1 VSVNLNAKILIFIAA
16 TTTAIFA
23 TTIGYIT
30 MNMRDNSLRETQK
43 LADSYAREYANR
55 ISGELSNH
63 MWLSQTLAN
72 SFKGYEGIPDSLRGE
87 IYDRVLWDT
96 FEGTLGDYL
105 AVWCSWEMSAYVPGY
120 DKPFGRLR
128 SSVFLENDKMSIISQ
143 AALDTE
149 GFNTGAYGQIQRDK
163 EQFITDPYSD
173 SYRDGT
179 QFLMAS
185 ICAPII
191 KSNSFIGLA
200 GVDISLESFQEI
212 TQDIKPFPESY
223 AFFMAH
229 NGAFVSHPQPEYIN
243 AKMAEVNPED
253 EARHNITQRVQNGE
267 TFSIVGTNGGNDK
280 YYITFAPV
288 NVGQSKTPW
297 SLGIVV
303 PMAVIEESAN
313 EHLGVSIV
321 VGLFGLL
328 ILMVGTLFLA
338 NYITKP
344 LKKITKILESLS
356 MGDFEDIEKM
366 EVKTTDEIGQIRVSV
381 NTLIDGLKRTTDF
394 ARSIGHGDLS
404 AHFQLLSDKDELG
417 NALLEMRKSLSQARD
432 ENARRV
438 EEDKRMNWSTRG
450 LARFS
455 EILRENADDME
466 EFTYT
471 ILSNLVRYMD
481 AQIGGLYLINDERS
495 DDRHLEMVAV
505 YAYERRRFIEHR
517 IEIGEGIVGRC
528 VLENQSIFMTDIP
541 EDYIQID
548 SGLGHDKPTSLL
560 VVPLKLN
567 EEVYGIVE
575 LASFSEF
582 QRYQI
587 EFVEKIGENI
597 AATLSN
603 VKINLRTARL
613 LEESKLQSEAL
624 VAKENEMKNYIREME
639 ITQKEADRK
648 EEVAQS
654 FVNAVN
660 HSIIRADFN
669 LDGRLLYA
677 NSRFLETMEYSSAE
691 AQGKHVAL
699 FFLPKDRDAFGET
712 FDKLVR
718 GSRHFEQEVE
728 HKTQK
733 ASVWLLST
741 FTAMRDRDGI
751 ITKILFLA
759 IDISK
764 LKKIEARL
772 DMFLENARKQNRDL
786 RASEEMLKSEVE
798 MLKKEKESLRKELE
812 DMRLGG

>member
-1 VSVNLNAKILIFIAA
+1 V
-16 TTTAIFA
+16 
-23 TTIGYIT
+23 
-30 MNMRDNSLRETQK
+30 
-43 LADSYAREYANR
+43 
-55 ISGELSNH
+55 
-63 MWLSQTLAN
+63 
-72 SFKGYEGIPDSLRGE
+72 
-87 IYDRVLWDT
+87 
-96 FEGTLGDYL
+96 
-105 AVWCSWEMSAYVPGY
+105 
-120 DKPFGRLR
+120 
-128 SSVFLENDKMSIISQ
+128 
-143 AALDTE
+143 
-149 GFNTGAYGQIQRDK
+149 
-163 EQFITDPYSD
+163 
-173 SYRDGT
+173 
-179 QFLMAS
+179 
-185 ICAPII
+185 
-191 KSNSFIGLA
+191 
-200 GVDISLESFQEI
+200 
-212 TQDIKPFPESY
+212 
-223 AFFMAH
+223 
-229 NGAFVSHPQPEYIN
+229 
-243 AKMAEVNPED
+243 
-253 EARHNITQRVQNGE
+253 
-267 TFSIVGTNGGNDK
+267 
-280 YYITFAPV
+280 
-288 NVGQSKTPW
+288 
-297 SLGIVV
+297 
-303 PMAVIEESAN
+303 
-313 EHLGVSIV
+313 
-321 VGLFGLL
+321 
-328 ILMVGTLFLA
+328 
-338 NYITKP
+338 
-344 LKKITKILESLS
+344 
-356 MGDFEDIEKM
+356 
-366 EVKTTDEIGQIRVSV
+366 
-381 NTLIDGLKRTTDF
+381 
-394 ARSIGHGDLS
+394 
-404 AHFQLLSDKDELG
+404 
-417 NALLEMRKSLSQARD
+417 
-432 ENARRV
+432 
-438 EEDKRMNWSTRG
+438 
-450 LARFS
+450 
-455 EILRENADDME
+455 NADDME

-798 MLKKEKESLRKELE
+798 MLKKEEESLRKELE